1 MGSQEF
7 NASAQVGPIVA
18 FLRPQLRHLPG
29 HLHRLG
35 SRQLCEIDIVG
46 ETMAVVAAPPPP
58 MAVVAPGTVFNIV
71 RTWPPVAAGGSAV
84 APPPPAEYWGND
96 ADTVFVEGLTT
107 LLPREGCP

>member
-1 MGSQEF
+1 
-7 NASAQVGPIVA
+7 
-18 FLRPQLRHLPG
+18 
-29 HLHRLG
+29 
-35 SRQLCEIDIVG
+35 
-46 ETMAVVAAPPPP
+46 MAVVAAPPPP

-107 LLPREGCP
+107 ARRVSLRWEQEQLENTVQVSATGEGVRTIFRNSE